1 MININIEKA
10 KELKKNKLRQERAEI
25 LKQLDVDFMRALEA
39 GDTAKVQEISAK
51 KQALRDCTNHP
62 DLVQAGSVEDLKQIT
77 IDSILGE

>member
-62 DLVQAGSVEDLKQIT
+62 DLVQASSVEDLKQIT